1 MARSEVPRLQE
12 PVAPPMPSQAL
23 CTLDNLKNS
32 VRRHHTSQ
40 KTPGRGRLRERT
52 CLPPPAP
59 PELAALQVVVTEK
72 DSSGLAL
79 IKETYQRHR
88 DDPGVVENLC
98 LLLAHLASYRENR
111 PLLPSPPPAQEP
123 AGGTLL
129 PALGGRREGNPLNVL
144 FVTRMPTL
152 HQDPGWLRV
161 APGS

>member
-40 KTPGRGRLRERT
+40 KTPGHGRLRERT

-111 PLLPSPPPAQEP
+111 PLPPLPPRSQPEAPCSLLWAAE
-123 AGGTLL
+123 GKGTL
-129 PALGGRREGNPLNVL
+129 
-144 FVTRMPTL
+144 
-152 HQDPGWLRV
+152 
-161 APGS
+161 

>member
-1 MARSEVPRLQE
+1 M
-12 PVAPPMPSQAL
+12 
-23 CTLDNLKNS
+23 
-32 VRRHHTSQ
+32 
-40 KTPGRGRLRERT
+40 RERT

-111 PLLPSPPPAQEP
+111 PLLPPPPPRSQPEAPCSLLWTAE
-123 AGGTLL
+123 GKGTL
-129 PALGGRREGNPLNVL
+129 
-144 FVTRMPTL
+144 
-152 HQDPGWLRV
+152 
-161 APGS
+161 